1 MGGGIQMQ
9 FLIYGA
15 KSLALGTYMAIQE
28 LYPQLSVNYF
38 LVTSLKE
45 NPPVLAGLPVREI
58 EEFTSQVGADEKEHC
73 HILIAAPEDQH
84 PEMLKT
90 VETLGYCH
98 YTCLDSTKEAKL
110 MEPYFVRHR
119 MFRSIHRL
127 ESGDVQANLCV
138 FMAQFHKDQALK
150 KQFTIPEWIHPIQVG
165 AALTDVRISK
175 FTDDTGEN
183 ISAKNVNYCELT
195 ALYWMWK
202 NKLTSFF
209 DDNTYYGLFH
219 YRRILNLTEQDL
231 CRLRANDVD
240 VVLPFPTLHEPNALE
255 HHSRYIPE
263 TDWDDMKRAL
273 VELYPEYAQAL
284 PRIFAQPYFYNYN
297 LILAKKEVLAQYC
310 QWLFPILERTE
321 ELSEP
326 KGWQR
331 RDRYIGYLGENL
343 MTLYFMYHQHDLNI
357 FHTGRL
363 MLT

>member
-1 MGGGIQMQ
+1 MQ
-9 FLIYGA
+9 LLIYGA
-15 KSLALGTYMAIQE
+15 KSLALGAYMAIRE
-28 LYPQLSVNYF
+28 FYPQISVSSF
-38 LVTSLKE
+38 LVTSLQG
-45 NPPVLAGLPVREI
+45 NPSILAGLPVYEI
-58 EEFTSQVGADEKEHC
+58 GRFTSQIGLACKDDC

-84 PEMLKT
+84 PEMLKA

-98 YTCLDSTKEAKL
+98 YTCLDSVKEAKL
-110 MEPYFVRHR
+110 MELYFVRQGV
-119 MFRSIHRL
+119 FRSIHSL
-127 ESGDVQANLCV
+127 ELGDRQASLYV
-138 FMAQFHKDQALK
+138 LMVRFYKDQALK

-165 AALTDVRISK
+165 AALTDVRISQL
-175 FTDDTGEN
+175 TDDTGEN

-209 DDNTYYGLFH
+209 EDNKYYGLFH
-219 YRRILNLTEQDL
+219 YRRVLNLTEADL
-231 CRLRANDVD
+231 LRLVANDVD
-240 VVLPFPTLHEPNALE
+240 VVLPFPTLHEPSALE

-263 TDWDDMKRAL
+263 TDWEAMKRAL
-273 VELYPEYAQAL
+273 VELFPEYAQAL
-284 PRIFAQPYFYNYN
+284 PQIFAQPYFYNYN
-297 LILAKKEVLAQYC
+297 LILAKKKVLDQYC

-357 FHTGRL
+357 FHTGRF